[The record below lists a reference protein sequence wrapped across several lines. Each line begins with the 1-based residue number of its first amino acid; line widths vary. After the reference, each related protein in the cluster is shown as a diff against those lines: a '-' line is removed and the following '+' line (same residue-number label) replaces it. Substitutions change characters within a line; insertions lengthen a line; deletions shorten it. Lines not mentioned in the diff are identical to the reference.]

1 MTTAAPARPPRTL
14 RTRPAPRRPGHVR
27 EAVTGFVFVAPL
39 LIGIAVFQAYPMIT
53 TTVASFTEWDGL
65 TPPTFVGF
73 ENFVRLLFDDPMF
86 HRVVLNTFVYMAG
99 AIPLTIMVAL
109 ALAALVSPN
118 RRGMIVFR
126 LAFFVP
132 YVANVVA
139 ISMVWFRL
147 FSGEDG
153 AVNDLLGRIG
163 IGGPDWLVT
172 SPWAMVAVIV
182 ASTWQSVGYPMIV
195 LMAGIQA
202 IPGELHEA
210 ASLDGASRWRRFTRI
225 TVPLLTPSLFFVSIS
240 QFVASFQVFGI
251 VYALTKGGPGNDTDV
266 FLLHLFNTAFGAG
279 QLGYASAMA
288 WLLFLVI
295 AALTALQWR
304 LQRKW
309 VFYG

>member
-1 MTTAAPARPPRTL
+1 MAKR
-14 RTRPAPRRPGHVR
+14 APRRRGRAR
-27 EAVTGFVFVAPL
+27 EAFTGFLFIAPL

-53 TTVASFTEWDGL
+53 TTVAAFTDWDGL
-65 TPPTFVGF
+65 RSPTFVGF
-73 ENFVRLLFDDPMF
+73 GNFVRLLFDDPMF
-86 HRVVLNTFVYMAG
+86 HHVVLNTFLYMAG
-99 AIPLTIMVAL
+99 AIPLTIAL
-109 ALAALVSPN
+109 SLVLAALISPQ
-118 RRGMIVFR
+118 RRVMIVFR

-139 ISMVWFRL
+139 VSMVWFRL

-153 AVNDLLGRIG
+153 ALNHVLGWVG
-163 IGGPDWLVT
+163 ISGPDWLVA
-172 SPWAMVAVIV
+172 SPWAMVALIIV
-182 ASTWQSVGYPMIV
+182 STWQAVGYPMIV

-202 IPGELHEA
+202 IPAELQEA
-210 ASLDGASRWRRFTRI
+210 ASLDGASRWRRFVRI

-266 FLLHLFNTAFGAG
+266 YLLHLFNTAFGAG

>member
-1 MTTAAPARPPRTL
+1 MAKRAS
-14 RTRPAPRRPGHVR
+14 RRPDRVQ

-73 ENFVRLLFDDPMF
+73 ENFVQLLFDDPMF
-86 HRVVLNTFVYMAG
+86 HQVVVNTFVYMAG
-99 AIPLTIMVAL
+99 AIPLTIAL
-109 ALAALVSPN
+109 ALVLAALVSPQ
-118 RRGMIVFR
+118 RRVMVVFR

-153 AVNDLLGRIG
+153 AVNGMLGWLG
-163 IGGPDWLVT
+163 ITGPDWLVT
-172 SPWAMVAVIV
+172 SPWAMVAVII

-202 IPGELHEA
+202 IPTELHEA